1 MHKWIRG
8 EISFMRIYVERH
20 AQDCELQHRSVTQ
33 LFCVSFFSFFFPS
46 PDPLRNPLFFP
57 LLSLLKFDCFL
68 LNRCCLPPSSFSQ
81 HGRHVSE
88 WVGGARHEAMSGF
101 LLPVRRLAHLFS
113 SFDVSRVR
121 CMYLARPA
129 FSAPFPSFVLFSFSF
144 CLLPSKCIFFF
155 PSPLVC
161 LSLCPTTF
169 PFTYR
174 RILHVCLWGS
184 AGRVETETTERCMF
198 FFFPFPFFFPF

>member
-1 MHKWIRG
+1 
-8 EISFMRIYVERH
+8 
-20 AQDCELQHRSVTQ
+20 
-33 LFCVSFFSFFFPS
+33 
-46 PDPLRNPLFFP
+46 
-57 LLSLLKFDCFL
+57 
-68 LNRCCLPPSSFSQ
+68 
-81 HGRHVSE
+81 
-88 WVGGARHEAMSGF
+88 MSGF

-144 CLLPSKCIFFF
+144 CLMPSKCIFFS

-161 LSLCPTTF
+161 LSLCPTTL

-198 FFFPFPFFFPF
+198 FFFPFPFFSFLKKRKYFGCGAWRILYDVGAKMYGICVAQGCGVFIFLLCRALSAFFSIFFTSCVCVCVYESRSRVDQRWK